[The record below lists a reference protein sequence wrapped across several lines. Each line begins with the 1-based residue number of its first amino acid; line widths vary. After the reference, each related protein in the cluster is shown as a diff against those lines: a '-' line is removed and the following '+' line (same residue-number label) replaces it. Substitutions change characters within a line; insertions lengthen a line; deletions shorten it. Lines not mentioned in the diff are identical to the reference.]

1 VSLPH
6 CLSSLSALGLC
17 LCVDNWGF
25 GGWREFWLLIGLG
38 GGLAMEEFETEYG
51 SLEFWE
57 DDGIDLGS
65 VHMAY

>member
-1 VSLPH
+1 
-6 CLSSLSALGLC
+6 
-17 LCVDNWGF
+17 LCVDSWGF

-57 DDGIDLGS
+57 DGGIDLGS